1 MQTNAEKGKS
11 MRPAPVL
18 SALIAVTLTG
28 CADRPLETAATPPPQ
43 AAEAANVV
51 AVPPAG
57 LRIESEYYTLP
68 NGLKVVMSRDPTV
81 PTATVGVYYGIG
93 FRIEPRNRTG
103 FAHLFEHL
111 MFQGSAHAPKGQ
123 FDKIIYNAGGIN
135 NGSTR
140 FDYTNYYEVVPSN
153 ALEAILWLEA
163 DRMRMPVIDQTVL
176 ANQQGVVANEVKVN
190 VINQPYGGWP
200 WLDMPQ
206 VANENW
212 HNAHNFYGELG
223 DLQSATVADSKQFF
237 NSFYRPNNAVL
248 VVAGDIDTAATR
260 AMIDRLFAGVPAGP
274 PVQLPDL
281 TEPRQTREKV
291 KVKPDP
297 LAPRPAFAAAW
308 HVPKRNSPEWFAM
321 GILDQILVQGEDSRL
336 YDKLVRETGIAGGL
350 EGGINIGL
358 GNMFNYNGPMLWT
371 IGFIHDAS
379 NSREQILAAL
389 DSEIEDIRNRPVSAA
404 ELERARTKIRSDLYD
419 LANPS
424 TRFGLIDLLAVGA
437 LWENDPNWMNRL
449 EAGFDAVTPELLLAT
464 AREYLRPTNRSILIV
479 QPGVPGAPAAQSG
492 ASQ

>member
-1 MQTNAEKGKS
+1 
-11 MRPAPVL
+11 MRVSLITASLLAGVL
-18 SALIAVTLTG
+18 AG
-28 CADRPLETAATPPPQ
+28 CAGQPVETAGMPPAEPVATPPAEP
-43 AAEAANVV
+43 AA
-51 AVPPAG
+51 PSG
-57 LRIESEYYTLP
+57 LHIESEYYTLP

-123 FDKIIYNAGGIN
+123 FDKIIYSAGGIN

-140 FDYTNYYEVVPSN
+140 FDFTNYYEVVPSN
-153 ALEAILWLEA
+153 ALESVLWLEA

-212 HNAHNFYGELG
+212 YNAHNFYGDLA
-223 DLQSATVADSKQFF
+223 DLQAAKVEDSKEFF

-248 VVAGDIDTAATR
+248 VVAGDIDYAATR
-260 AMIDRLFAGVPAGP
+260 AMIDRLFATVPAGS
-274 PVQLPDL
+274 PVQLPNIA
-281 TEPRQTREKV
+281 EPRQTQEKF
-291 KVKPDP
+291 KIKPDP
-297 LAPRPAFAAAW
+297 LAPRPAFSVAW
-308 HVPKRNSPEWFAM
+308 HVPERNTPEWFAM
-321 GILDQILVQGEDSRL
+321 GVLDQILVQGQDSRL
-336 YDKLVRETGIAGGL
+336 YDKLVRETGIAGGVQ
-350 EGGINIGL
+350 GGINIGL
-358 GNMFNYNGPMLWT
+358 GNMYNYNGPMLWT
-371 IGFIHDAS
+371 VGFIHDPS
-379 NSREQILAAL
+379 KTREQIQAAL
-389 DSEIEDIRNRPVSAA
+389 DSVIEDVRTRPVSAD
-404 ELERARTKIRSDLYD
+404 ELARARTKIRSNLYN
-419 LANPS
+419 LADPS

-437 LWENDPNWMNRL
+437 LWENDPNWVNRL

-464 AREYLRPTNRSILIV
+464 AREYLRPTNRSILLV
-479 QPGVPGAPAAQSG
+479 QPGAPGAPAAKSG
-492 ASQ
+492 ASR